1 MSLDRPDTLATPSES
16 TPVMPDGKPDPMRR
30 RRIRRPDSRLVRRL
44 RQELIGFKRLSA
56 TLAVALVVVLFAAVS
71 GDARPDEPVDLGAG
85 VAGVKPARETPVA
98 AEKPV
103 AAPEEAPP
111 LPVFGR
117 SSVAKL
123 LGRGEASYY
132 HHSLEG
138 RPTASG
144 TPYRSARMT
153 AAHRTLPLGSKLRV
167 TNVRNGR
174 SVVVE
179 VNDRGPFH
187 GRRVIDLS
195 QAAARELGMLNAGRA
210 QVELEL
216 LDS

>member
-16 TPVMPDGKPDPMRR
+16 TPVKPDEKPYPGRR

-44 RQELIGFKRLSA
+44 RRELTGFKRLSA
-56 TLAVALVVVLFAAVS
+56 TLAVALVVVLIAAVS
-71 GDARPDEPVDLGAG
+71 GEARPDEPVDLGTG

-103 AAPEEAPP
+103 PAPEEAPP

-117 SSVAKL
+117 SVAKL

-144 TPYRSARMT
+144 TPYRGARLT

-195 QAAARELGMLNAGRA
+195 QAAARELGMLDAGRA

>member
-1 MSLDRPDTLATPSES
+1 MSLDRTDRVPTSPDSGREVAQSPE
-16 TPVMPDGKPDPMRR
+16 PGRR
-30 RRIRRPDSRLVRRL
+30 RPGDRRLVRRL
-44 RQELIGFKRLSA
+44 RREVVGFQRLSA
-56 TLAVALVVVLFAAVS
+56 TLALALILVLFAAVT
-71 GDARPDEPVDLGAG
+71 GDVRQDDGPVDLGAG
-85 VAGVKPARETPVA
+85 VAGVKPPRENPEAT
-98 AEKPV
+98 ERPV
-103 AAPEEAPP
+103 AAPEKAPP

-117 SSVAKL
+117 SAARL

-144 TPYRSARMT
+144 TPYRSARLT

-195 QAAARELGMLNAGRA
+195 QAAARELGMLHAGRA

-216 LDS
+216 IDS